1 MNKIIVIIP
10 IIAVAVGFIAISE
23 FTTEKRIDK
32 TVFHVTLADP
42 KMYQNGVYT
51 DTLVLEAGEYF
62 FRFVPNGDSPK
73 SLSISLTGKNFNFDE
88 NFRLNGTSHK
98 SEISQYFTWDYDGEK
113 KIMIDERQDILIQ
126 INPYGNV
133 LGPVSVDILQ
143 N

>member
-1 MNKIIVIIP
+1 MNKIIIIIP
-10 IIAVAVGFIAISE
+10 IIAVAASFIVISE
-23 FTTEKRIDK
+23 FTTEERIDK
-32 TVFHVTLADP
+32 KVFHVTLADP

-51 DTLVLEAGEYF
+51 DTFVLEAGEYF
-62 FRFVPNGDSPK
+62 FRFIPNGDSPK

-88 NFRLNGTSHK
+88 NFRLNGTSHE

-113 KIMIDERQDILIQ
+113 EIVVDEMQDIIIQ
-126 INPYGNV
+126 INPNGNV